1 MKISICLATY
11 NGEKYLMEQLK
22 SIIKQ
27 MSEIDELIISDD
39 SSTDDTI
46 NIIKGINDKRLIL
59 LENQKFKD
67 PIFNFENAISSAKG
81 DVIVLSDQDDIWMD
95 NKLDVVRESF
105 MKSRNKIYAIVMDCI
120 AVDGNL
126 NVLHKSIFKL
136 MNSGNGIFKNYYKNT
151 YLGCCMAF
159 SKELC
164 QYILPF
170 PKKISMHDTWIGL
183 ICEMYGEVSFVNLP
197 TLLFRRHGNNAT
209 QQKYPI
215 SQTIKWRL
223 YMFYYILNSFVKNKI
238 LKKY

>member
-39 SSTDDTI
+39 SSTDNTI
-46 NIIKGINDKRLIL
+46 NIIKGINDKWLIL
-59 LENQKFKD
+59 LENGKFKN
-67 PIFNFENAISSAKG
+67 PIFNFENAIFYSKG

-105 MKSRNKIYAIVMDCI
+105 KKSRNKIYTIVMDSV
-120 AVDGNL
+120 AVDENL

-136 MNSGNGIFKNYYKNT
+136 INSGNGIFKNYYKNT
-151 YLGCCMAF
+151 YLGCSMAF

-170 PKKISMHDTWIGL
+170 PKKISMHDIWIGL
-183 ICEMYGEVSFVNLP
+183 ICEMYGQVSFVNIP

-209 QQKYPI
+209 QEKYTI
-215 SQTIKWRL
+215 IQIIKWRL
-223 YMFYYILNSFVKNKI
+223 YMFYYLLISFVKNKI
-238 LKKY
+238 L